1 MKSMP
6 DYPKEVIDKI
16 KEIDLLTYLE
26 NYEPY
31 ELVKINERMYST
43 REHDSLKI
51 SNGLW
56 CWWSRGIGGKNAL
69 KFLTVVRG
77 MKYEDAVELLINKT
91 AIAPPVYAK
100 PIKVDKAKK
109 LILPEKAVDNSCLA
123 RYLQWDRGIDGE
135 IVEYCIKNNL
145 VYEGIYQSKKSKR
158 IFKNAIFVGYDPS
171 GQAKYAAYRSI
182 GKSKYMGDCT
192 GSTKQYSFRLGHNT
206 QNRELHLFEC
216 AIDALSY
223 ATLLDMYG
231 HNWQAYN
238 LVSLAGVYQ
247 PKEQIEESTVPI
259 ALAKHLKENPNID
272 TVILH
277 LDNDYTG
284 RMATKALK
292 IILPKHIKVIDSP
305 AKLGKD
311 VNDFLLIKKGLIKP
325 FKYDW
330 RNDKNARKNSLCP
343 AR

>member
-1 MKSMP
+1 MS
-6 DYPKEVIDKI
+6 YYSKEVIDEVK
-16 KEIDLLTYLE
+16 KIDLLTYLE

-31 ELVKINERMYST
+31 ELVKVNERVYST

-77 MKYEDAVELLINKT
+77 MKEDDAIELLINQT
-91 AIAPPVYAK
+91 RIMPPVYSK
-100 PIKVDKAKK
+100 PIKFAKSTK
-109 LILPEKAVDNSCLA
+109 LILPEKAIDNSHLVP
-123 RYLQWDRGIDGE
+123 YLQRDRGIGEE

-145 VYEGIYQSKKSKR
+145 VYEGVYKSKKCGKT
-158 IFKNAIFVGYDPS
+158 FKNAIFVGYDAT

-192 GSTKQYSFRLGHNT
+192 GSTKECSFRLGHNT
-206 QNRELHLFEC
+206 KCNELHLFEC

-223 ATLLDMYG
+223 ATLLNMYG
-231 HNWQAYN
+231 HNWRSYN

-247 PKEQIEESTVPI
+247 PKDKIEDSKVPI
-259 ALAKHLKENPNID
+259 ALAKYLKENSNID

-277 LDNDYTG
+277 LDNDYVG
-284 RMATKALK
+284 RKAAKALK
-292 IILPKHIKVIDSP
+292 VILPKHIKVIDSP
-305 AKLGKD
+305 ATLGKD
-311 VNDFLLIKKGLIKP
+311 VNDFLLIRKGIIKP

-330 RNDKNARKNSLCP
+330 RNDKNAKKQSLCP

>member
-1 MKSMP
+1 MKVMS
-6 DYPKEVIDKI
+6 DYPKEIIEQI

-69 KFLTVVRG
+69 KFLMVVRG
-77 MKYEDAVELLINKT
+77 MSYDDAVELLVNKT
-91 AIAPPVYAK
+91 AVAPPVYSK
-100 PIKVDKAKK
+100 PVKFEKAKK
-109 LILPEKAVDNSCLA
+109 LILPEKAVDNSRLS
-123 RYLQWDRGIDGE
+123 RYLQWNRGIDEE
-135 IVEYCIKNNL
+135 IVEYCIKNDL
-145 VYEGIYQSKKSKR
+145 IFEGLFTSKKSGKTFR
-158 IFKNAIFVGYDPS
+158 NAIFVGYDS
-171 GQAKYAAYRSI
+171 AGKAKYAAYRSLD
-182 GKSKYMGDCT
+182 SNRYMGDCT
-192 GSTKQYSFRLGHNT
+192 GSTKEYSFRLGHNT
-206 QNRELHLFEC
+206 TDNELHLFEC

-223 ATLLDMYG
+223 AALLNMYG
-231 HNWQAYN
+231 HNWQSYN

-247 PKEQIEESTVPI
+247 PKEKIEESKVPI
-259 ALAKHLKENPNID
+259 ALAKYLKENPNID
-272 TVILH
+272 TVMLH
-277 LDNDYTG
+277 LDNDYVG

-305 AKLGKD
+305 PTLGKD

-325 FKYDW
+325 FKYNW
-330 RNDKNARKNSLCP
+330 RNDKNAKKSLCP